1 MMKRIGKIVAR
12 GRGSSQCQEG
22 LTEMIIMTICDDK
35 KHLLEYQQL
44 PPPHGG
50 PALVSIGSWEELW
63 FLVVDTSTPPFH
75 SRCCPHQCNQ
85 HIVSR
90 LRALVIGVATKPG
103 GEGWDKKEG
112 IDV

>member
-50 PALVSIGSWEELW
+50 TALLGMGGSLPPIGVHWQLGGALV
-63 FLVVDTSTPPFH
+63 PR
-75 SRCCPHQCNQ
+75 SRH
-85 HIVSR
+85 
-90 LRALVIGVATKPG
+90 
-103 GEGWDKKEG
+103 
-112 IDV
+112 